1 MLLLLLVDIRRWHI
15 LAQRRA
21 RLIIITTSM
30 WLQMGFGRRR
40 RLGIVVGDGHRLD
53 NGDVAWVA
61 GPWSP
66 SSLLMGLL
74 NPHGLSRKREG
85 KDGELGGHRGSCQ
98 GNEND
103 FQLEDLRE
111 GRRVRFG
118 GMGS

>member
-21 RLIIITTSM
+21 RLIIIATSM
-30 WLQMGFGRRR
+30 WLQTGFGRRR
-40 RLGIVVGDGHRLD
+40 RLGIVVGHGHRLD

-85 KDGELGGHRGSCQ
+85 KDESWGDIGIAVKKTSMIFNLRIWERAGG
-98 GNEND
+98 
-103 FQLEDLRE
+103 
-111 GRRVRFG
+111 
-118 GMGS
+118 